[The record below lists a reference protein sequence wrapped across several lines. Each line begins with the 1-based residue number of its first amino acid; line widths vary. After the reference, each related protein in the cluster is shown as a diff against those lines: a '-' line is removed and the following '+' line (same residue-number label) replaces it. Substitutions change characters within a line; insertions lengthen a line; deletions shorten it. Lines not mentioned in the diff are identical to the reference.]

1 MSISGLLL
9 TCSYLSDDHV
19 FPLCLQ
25 PCLSGQGKT
34 LMFVNVNPEPASA
47 NESVV
52 SLKFAA
58 KVGQFAGLG
67 ALPVM
72 CPGLEAAV
80 IAQVSTAVQTV

>member
-1 MSISGLLL
+1 
-9 TCSYLSDDHV
+9 
-19 FPLCLQ
+19 
-25 PCLSGQGKT
+25 
-34 LMFVNVNPEPASA
+34 MFVNVNPEPASA